1 MCLVGGTHI
10 PGYVP
15 LRYPEHDLNNYVRY
29 PTQVPQSIHTVVGR
43 GGGGPLGD
51 PDGGSTGGGGG
62 GGEEVELKE

>member
-43 GGGGPLGD
+43 GGGARCVTRIGVLRR
-51 PDGGSTGGGGG
+51 GGGG
-62 GGEEVELKE
+62 